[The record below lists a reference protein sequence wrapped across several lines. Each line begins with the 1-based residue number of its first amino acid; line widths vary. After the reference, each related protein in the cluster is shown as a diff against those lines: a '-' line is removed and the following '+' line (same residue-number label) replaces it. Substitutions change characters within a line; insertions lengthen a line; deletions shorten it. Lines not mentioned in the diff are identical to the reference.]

1 MRMTV
6 RRYRRRRTGSDSLGF
21 AQSRFSAPFFDRLVH
36 LSQSINQMRKPDV
49 PFMILVSH
57 DRFLCTGFQHS
68 PSPLS
73 HCCNYDTL
81 ENAISAVQLWP
92 SARLVVDIE
101 SRISPLT
108 ELLDPLRR
116 LALYPP
122 YTPVNLLVRGDDY
135 DGRLFCKAAGP
146 FNVIERQLP
155 SAQLQHTLTN
165 LAVPVSLRGEWFSR
179 EEWAILRYLS
189 SGESLRH
196 IALLR
201 GLPYSRIVYRVGR
214 ILAKLGLHHRQEL
227 LHLLN
232 RLSE

>member
-1 MRMTV
+1 M
-6 RRYRRRRTGSDSLGF
+6 
-21 AQSRFSAPFFDRLVH
+21 
-36 LSQSINQMRKPDV
+36 
-49 PFMILVSH
+49 
-57 DRFLCTGFQHS
+57 
-68 PSPLS
+68 
-73 HCCNYDTL
+73 
-81 ENAISAVQLWP
+81 
-92 SARLVVDIE
+92 
-101 SRISPLT
+101 
-108 ELLDPLRR
+108 
-116 LALYPP
+116 
-122 YTPVNLLVRGDDY
+122 NLLVRADDY